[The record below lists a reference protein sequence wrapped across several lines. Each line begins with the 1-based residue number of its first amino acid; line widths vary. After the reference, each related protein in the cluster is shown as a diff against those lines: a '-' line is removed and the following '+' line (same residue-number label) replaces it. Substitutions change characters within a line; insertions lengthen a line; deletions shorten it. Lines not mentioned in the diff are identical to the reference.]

1 MGFSEIKHC
10 LGLKKIFYFYFRFFN
25 YIYIKIV
32 LVKSQK
38 MLRFTF
44 SLFIIIIFSASLS
57 KIHARDD
64 NFILKTVVIDPGH
77 GGKDPGAIAG
87 NIKEK
92 DIVLDVALRT
102 GEKIKKAF
110 PGVEVIY
117 TRDKDIFVPLDK
129 RAEIANKNDADLFIS
144 LHVNSFRTSS
154 IRGAE
159 TFVLGRHRTE
169 DNLKVAQMEN
179 SVILLEDD
187 HVTRYEG
194 FDPNSA
200 ESYIMFELIQNEFL
214 EQSSFFANQIQQS
227 FIYDAKLKDRGVKQ
241 AGFLVLRQTS
251 MPSVLVELGFLS
263 NGNDKIY
270 LLSNEGKDKMA
281 QSIANAF
288 ASYKKRVDS
297 RSALANQASI
307 EPEVKVPNEANT
319 ELDEVEIIRPNA
331 GIHKIEDYTTQGEW
345 YAVQI
350 LASQKELEIGDKAF
364 RNFDTLFVYLE
375 NGWYKYYVGL
385 QKDYNK
391 ALEQH
396 SDVKKITGDAF
407 LVKFKNAAKEK
418 VVKY

>member
-1 MGFSEIKHC
+1 MVF
-10 LGLKKIFYFYFRFFN
+10 
-25 YIYIKIV
+25 
-32 LVKSQK
+32 VKSQK
-38 MLRFTF
+38 MLKFTF
-44 SLFIIIIFSASLS
+44 LLFIIIFFSASFN
-57 KIHARDD
+57 KIHAQDD

-87 NIKEK
+87 NNREK
-92 DIVLDVALRT
+92 DVVLDVALRT

-110 PGVEVIY
+110 PGVKVLY
-117 TRDKDIFVPLDK
+117 TRDKDVFVPLDK

-214 EQSSFFANQIQQS
+214 EQSSFFANQIQQC
-227 FIYDAKLKDRGVKQ
+227 FIFDAQLKDRGVKQ
-241 AGFLVLRQTS
+241 AGFLVLRQTA

-263 NGNDKIY
+263 NSNDKIY

-281 QSIANAF
+281 QSIATAF

-297 RSALANQASI
+297 RSALASQASI
-307 EPEVKVPNEANT
+307 DPEVKVDIEIIT
-319 ELDEVEIIRPNA
+319 SIDEVELKLPKP

-345 YAVQI
+345 FAVQI
-350 LASQKELEIGDKAF
+350 LASQKELKVGDKAF
-364 RNFDTLFVYLE
+364 KNFDTLYVYLE
-375 NGWYKYYVGL
+375 DGWYKYYVGL
-385 QKDYNK
+385 QKDYDN
-391 ALEQH
+391 ALKQH
-396 SDVKKITGDAF
+396 SAVKKITGDAF
-407 LVKFKNAAKEK
+407 LVKFMNAAKDK